1 MVFVKIWEFPFL
13 VKRKSY
19 IFASQKIINKELY
32 NHNKKIVEK

>member
-13 VKRKSY
+13 VKEKAIY
-19 IFASQKIINKELY
+19 LQPKINNKELY